1 MTEVHFRCSTLGLA
15 PGLTHKHYTR
25 PAILARDK
33 HSSLLRKSV
42 NYGRKKFY
50 SIGPRMKMAFIS
62 KVAMAIPVAAADPA
76 SPMKC
81 SSADFLI
88 FFGK

>member
-1 MTEVHFRCSTLGLA
+1 
-15 PGLTHKHYTR
+15 
-25 PAILARDK
+25 
-33 HSSLLRKSV
+33 
-42 NYGRKKFY
+42 
-50 SIGPRMKMAFIS
+50 MKMAFIS